1 MEEKTE
7 DLRMTTHKEGKHVVV
22 KLGMNSLMDP
32 LLLEQ
37 LGQRLL
43 HLVEIEDQRRIVL
56 DFSLVQYLSSQ
67 AIGIVMR
74 MHQKTAELK
83 GKLVLCG
90 VNAKLTQLMQI
101 TKLDK
106 VLKVCPSQ
114 KEASYYMENALIG

>member
-7 DLRMTTHKEGKHVVV
+7 DLRMTTHKEGRHVVV